1 MKNRLLIAWIG
12 NLIDTAST
20 VILCCVHGFTEINPI
35 MAWLLR
41 CPALFVAVKL
51 TAMTSVVIWL
61 WRNRNDKKANIASW
75 IAAVVYGAIASY
87 YVVLLPLCA
96 G

>member
-1 MKNRLLIAWIG
+1 MKSRLLIAWIG

-20 VILCCVHGFTEINPI
+20 VILCCGHCFVEVNPV

-51 TAMTSVVIWL
+51 IAMTAVVIWL
-61 WRNRNDKKANIASW
+61 WRNRGDKKANIASW
-75 IAAVVYGAIASY
+75 IAAAVYGALSVY
-87 YVVLLPLCA
+87 YAKVFGVLL
-96 G
+96 